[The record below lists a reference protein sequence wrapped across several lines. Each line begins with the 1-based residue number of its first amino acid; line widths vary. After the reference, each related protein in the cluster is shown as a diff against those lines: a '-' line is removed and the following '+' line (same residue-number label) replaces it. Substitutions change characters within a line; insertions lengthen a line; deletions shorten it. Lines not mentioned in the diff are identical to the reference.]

1 MMVDVRETIDSVPM
15 SMLVHDSYRS
25 RKVNFAFYLSLN
37 WDKECYL
44 YDALTDMSYRIYDG
58 TRLELEMP
66 VNHEVRYYIVGPD
79 KSTDNNDDPNDD
91 DITTSIDQVRPTQV
105 QVWAYGRGHGELVV
119 ATNDIIKE
127 VTVYD
132 ITGRIIARQA
142 LDLYYNTTSLTVPA
156 GVCVVEATMR
166 DNTKQ
171 YTQAIVK

>member
-1 MMVDVRETIDSVPM
+1 
-15 SMLVHDSYRS
+15 
-25 RKVNFAFYLSLN
+25 
-37 WDKECYL
+37 
-44 YDALTDMSYRIYDG
+44 MSYRIYDG

-91 DITTSIDQVRPTQV
+91 DITTSVDQVRPTQV